1 MVLGLSEKKGSDLR
15 SKFVGESEKRIAE
28 IFADARTAAPCILL
42 IDQLDVILPERGSA
56 TSSENSE
63 GRIVSCFLTELD
75 GIFSRSID
83 SFDGFSD
90 ILVIGATSR
99 PHIIDKAITRPGR
112 LDKHVKLPLPD
123 LNSRQAIIR
132 LKLSKVPHTCTEAD
146 IYHIALNSEG
156 LSPVD
161 LEGICREAAML
172 ALREDLQNAIVG
184 PNHLWL
190 ALQDS
195 HR

>member
-1 MVLGLSEKKGSDLR
+1 VVFPRKKKQGSDLR

-28 IFADARTAAPCILL
+28 IFRDARAAAPCILL

-83 SFDGFSD
+83 GFDGSSD
-90 ILVIGATSR
+90 VLVIGTTSR
-99 PHIIDKAITRPGR
+99 PEIIDKAITRPGR
-112 LDKHVKLPLPD
+112 FDKHIKLPLPD
-123 LNSRQAIIR
+123 LNSRQAIMR
-132 LKLSKVPHTCTEAD
+132 LKLSKVPHSCTETD

-156 LSPVD
+156 FSPVD

-172 ALREDLQNAIVG
+172 ALREELQNAIVR
-184 PNHLWL
+184 PDHLWL